1 MATYK
6 NTNGDYYIDLASGNS
21 TLYLNGKFD
30 VTGNVDITGNLSV
43 AGNVT
48 YIDVNELTVDDPFI
62 TVAANNSGTLGT
74 ATFPSQ
80 GLVTQT
86 SGTTFAGLRFNN
98 TANTWQICSSVYAN
112 GEPILPVDYVSLS
125 SGSTGI
131 PGGNVRDIQINDG
144 AGGFTANGTFQY
156 DIANTRLIL
165 TGHQVLSN
173 IGTAP
178 TAVANSV
185 AIYNN
190 APGAGAT
197 GLYTVG
203 TTTTAD
209 EVISLTRARLYAII
223 F

>member
-1 MATYK
+1 MASYK
-6 NTNGDYYIDLASGNS
+6 N
-21 TLYLNGKFD
+21 
-30 VTGNVDITGNLSV
+30 LSSDW
-43 AGNVT
+43 
-48 YIDVNELTVDDPFI
+48 YIDVNGGVGTIYIDGNLDVSGNITYVSEIAVNDAFI
-62 TVAANNSGTLGT
+62 IVAANNTGTVT
-74 ATFPSQ
+74 DM
-80 GLVTQT
+80 GLIAQKTGNT
-86 SGTTFAGLRFNN
+86 YAGLRFD
-98 TANTWQICSSVYAN
+98 TGTSSWQISSSVNADGSPISAYATLAA
-112 GEPILPVDYVSLS
+112 GGAGV
-125 SGSTGI
+125 
-131 PGGNVRDIQINDG
+131 PGGNVNDIQINDG
-144 AGGFTANGTFQY
+144 AGGFAGNGRFQY
-156 DIANTRLIL
+156 DVANTKLTL
-165 TGHQVLSN
+165 TGFEVLSN

>member
-1 MATYK
+1 MASYK
-6 NTNGDYYIDLASGNS
+6 NLSSDWYIDVNDGVGTIYIDGNLDVTGNITYVTEIAVNDAFIIVAANNTGTVTDMGLIAQKTVNTYAGLRFDTGANAWQVSSNVNEDGTAVAPYVTLASGN
-21 TLYLNGKFD
+21 
-30 VTGNVDITGNLSV
+30 TGT
-43 AGNVT
+43 
-48 YIDVNELTVDDPFI
+48 
-62 TVAANNSGTLGT
+62 
-74 ATFPSQ
+74 
-80 GLVTQT
+80 
-86 SGTTFAGLRFNN
+86 
-98 TANTWQICSSVYAN
+98 
-112 GEPILPVDYVSLS
+112 
-125 SGSTGI
+125 
-131 PGGNVRDIQINDG
+131 PGGNINDIQINDG
-144 AGGFTANGTFQY
+144 AGGFTASNNFEF
-156 DIANTRLIL
+156 DIANSKVTL

>member
-1 MATYK
+1 MASYK
-6 NTNGDYYIDLASGNS
+6 NLSSDWYIDVNGGVGTIYINGN
-21 TLYLNGKFD
+21 LD
-30 VTGNVDITGNLSV
+30 VTGNITYVSEI
-43 AGNVT
+43 A
-48 YIDVNELTVDDPFI
+48 VNDAFI
-62 TVAANNSGTLGT
+62 IVAANNTGTVT
-74 ATFPSQ
+74 DM
-80 GLVTQT
+80 GLIAQKTVSTY
-86 SGTTFAGLRFNN
+86 AGLRFDTVVGAWQVSPSVNEDGSAITPYVTIASGN
-98 TANTWQICSSVYAN
+98 TGT
-112 GEPILPVDYVSLS
+112 
-125 SGSTGI
+125 
-131 PGGNVRDIQINDG
+131 PGGNVRDIQVNDG
-144 AGGFTANGTFQY
+144 SGGFTASNNFEY
-156 DIANTRLIL
+156 DIANNKVTLV
-165 TGHQVLSN
+165 GHQVLSN

>member
-1 MATYK
+1 MASYK
-6 NTNGDYYIDLASGNS
+6 NLSSDWYIEVNGGVGTIYIDGNLDVSGN
-21 TLYLNGKFD
+21 
-30 VTGNVDITGNLSV
+30 ITYVSEI
-43 AGNVT
+43 A
-48 YIDVNELTVDDPFI
+48 VNDAFI
-62 TVAANNSGTLGT
+62 IVAANNSANANVTDSGLI
-74 ATFPSQ
+74 ATKPTDPQ
-80 GLVTQT
+80 
-86 SGTTFAGLRFNN
+86 TFAGLRFDTTTNK
-98 TANTWQICSSVYAN
+98 WQISSNVTVAGAEIDPYQDLA
-112 GEPILPVDYVSLS
+112 
-125 SGSTGI
+125 SGGAGV
-131 PGGNVRDIQINDG
+131 PGGNVNDIQINDG
-144 AGGFTANGTFQY
+144 AGGFAGNGSFQY
-156 DIANTRLIL
+156 DTANTKFTLA
-165 TGHQVLSN
+165 GHEVLSN

>member
-1 MATYK
+1 MASYK
-6 NTNGDYYIDLASGNS
+6 NLSSNWYIDVNGGVGTIYIDGN
-21 TLYLNGKFD
+21 LD
-30 VTGNVDITGNLSV
+30 VTGNITY
-43 AGNVT
+43 VT
-48 YIDVNELTVDDPFI
+48 EIAVNDAFI
-62 TVAANNSGTLGT
+62 IVAANNTGTVT
-74 ATFPSQ
+74 DM
-80 GLVTQT
+80 GLIAQKT
-86 SGTTFAGLRFNN
+86 SNTYAGLRYDTTVGAWQISANVAQDGSPISSYANIASSGGSGIVAGSNTQVQFNDGGTFGA
-98 TANTWQICSSVYAN
+98 TANLTFN
-112 GEPILPVDYVSLS
+112 KTNNSLTL
-125 SGSTGI
+125 SG
-131 PGGNVRDIQINDG
+131 
-144 AGGFTANGTFQY
+144 Y
-156 DIANTRLIL
+156 E
-165 TGHQVLSN
+165 VLSN

>member
-1 MATYK
+1 MASYK
-6 NTNGDYYIDLASGNS
+6 NLSSDWYIDVDGGVGTIYINGNLDVTGNITYVSEIAVNDAFIIVAANNTGTVTDMGLIAQKTVNTYAGLRFDTGANAWQVSSSVNEDGTAVAPYVTLASGN
-21 TLYLNGKFD
+21 
-30 VTGNVDITGNLSV
+30 TGT
-43 AGNVT
+43 
-48 YIDVNELTVDDPFI
+48 
-62 TVAANNSGTLGT
+62 
-74 ATFPSQ
+74 
-80 GLVTQT
+80 
-86 SGTTFAGLRFNN
+86 
-98 TANTWQICSSVYAN
+98 
-112 GEPILPVDYVSLS
+112 
-125 SGSTGI
+125 
-131 PGGNVRDIQINDG
+131 PGGNVRDIQVNDG
-144 AGGFTANGTFQY
+144 AGGFTASNNFEF
-156 DIANTRLIL
+156 DIANNKVTLA
-165 TGHQVLSN
+165 GHQVLSN

>member
-1 MATYK
+1 MASYK
-6 NTNGDYYIDLASGNS
+6 NLSSDWYIDVNGGVGTIYIDGN
-21 TLYLNGKFD
+21 LD
-30 VTGNVDITGNLSV
+30 VTGNITY
-43 AGNVT
+43 VT
-48 YIDVNELTVDDPFI
+48 EIAVNDAFI
-62 TVAANNSGTLGT
+62 IVAANNTGTVT
-74 ATFPSQ
+74 DM
-80 GLVTQT
+80 GLIAQKT
-86 SGTTFAGLRFNN
+86 SNTYAGLRYDTTVGAWQVSSNVAVDGAPVSAYANLSTSSLTVGGSNTQVQFNDGGAFGA
-98 TANTWQICSSVYAN
+98 TANLTFNKTNNA
-112 GEPILPVDYVSLS
+112 LTLS
-125 SGSTGI
+125 
-131 PGGNVRDIQINDG
+131 
-144 AGGFTANGTFQY
+144 
-156 DIANTRLIL
+156 
-165 TGHQVLSN
+165 GHEVLSN